1 MTVRLS
7 GRALVWALAGGM
19 VLAIGACSSTFS
31 EDPPVRSF
39 TCLDDS
45 RECVADRGARLK
57 AMTSD
62 PSRRWVR
69 EPATADAYAS
79 GVRLFAFRTKKR
91 ELTCEELSIGRR
103 EADAAGAVVRGPQGR
118 GLSPAQISR
127 AAMFGQEVSREL
139 AGEMKRRCRA

>member
-7 GRALVWALAGGM
+7 GPTLAWS
-19 VLAIGACSSTFS
+19 LAAAMLLASGCASSFN
-31 EDPPVRSF
+31 EDPPVRTF

-45 RECVADRGARLK
+45 RECIADRSARLK
-57 AMTSD
+57 AMSAD

-103 EADAAGAVVRGPQGR
+103 EADAAGAVVRGPQGT

-127 AAMFGQEVSREL
+127 AAMLGQEVSREL
-139 AGEMKRRCRA
+139 TTEMKRRCRA